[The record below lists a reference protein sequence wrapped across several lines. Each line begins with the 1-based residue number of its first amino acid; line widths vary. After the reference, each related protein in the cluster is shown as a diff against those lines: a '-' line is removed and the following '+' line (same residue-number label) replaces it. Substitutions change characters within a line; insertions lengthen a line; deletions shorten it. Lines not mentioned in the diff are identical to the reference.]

1 MREDAPRPPSPASPS
16 PPPVGESGDA
26 PGRKEVREG
35 GGAKKGGGREGAGAR
50 APAPAAPPASNAGAA
65 GTGGIGRRPSAF
77 ELDIGGIIAKST
89 VMAVI
94 FAAPPIA
101 IFLALHHY
109 TGSVLAGAVVGF
121 GAHFAILAFSPRIA
135 QLLIRGGPGAGKGG

>member
-1 MREDAPRPPSPASPS
+1 M
-16 PPPVGESGDA
+16 DA
-26 PGRKEVREG
+26 PGGGGGEDGKEEGGLRGGGGEDRKEGGPRAASGAG
-35 GGAKKGGGREGAGAR
+35 GGAPAA
-50 APAPAAPPASNAGAA
+50 APAAGAGP
-65 GTGGIGRRPSAF
+65 GQGPGGVGRRPSAF

-89 VMAVI
+89 VMAVV

-121 GAHFAILAFSPRIA
+121 GAHFAILTFSPRIA
-135 QLLIRGGPGAGKGG
+135 QLLIRSGPGAGGEGDRRQ

>member
-1 MREDAPRPPSPASPS
+1 MPKSPTPAPPAHD
-16 PPPVGESGDA
+16 G
-26 PGRKEVREG
+26 G
-35 GGAKKGGGREGAGAR
+35 GGASGPGEEPKGGGAA
-50 APAPAAPPASNAGAA
+50 APAPAAGGGGAGP
-65 GTGGIGRRPSAF
+65 GGGRRPSAF

-89 VMAVI
+89 VMAVV
-94 FAAPPIA
+94 FAAPPIG

-135 QLLIRGGPGAGKGG
+135 QLLIRSGPGAGGDQRQ

>member
-1 MREDAPRPPSPASPS
+1 M
-16 PPPVGESGDA
+16 GESGDA
-26 PGRKEVREG
+26 PGGKD
-35 GGAKKGGGREGAGAR
+35 GAREGAGAG

-109 TGSVLAGAVVGF
+109 TGSVLAGVVVGF

>member
-1 MREDAPRPPSPASPS
+1 ML
-16 PPPVGESGDA
+16 
-26 PGRKEVREG
+26 
-35 GGAKKGGGREGAGAR
+35 
-50 APAPAAPPASNAGAA
+50 
-65 GTGGIGRRPSAF
+65 

-89 VMAVI
+89 VMAVV
-94 FAAPPIA
+94 FAVPPIG

-135 QLLIRGGPGAGKGG
+135 QLLIRSGPRRGGNGGEDRRQ

>member
-1 MREDAPRPPSPASPS
+1 ME
-16 PPPVGESGDA
+16 
-26 PGRKEVREG
+26 
-35 GGAKKGGGREGAGAR
+35 EGAGAP
-50 APAPAAPPASNAGAA
+50 AAGAPAAGAPAQG
-65 GTGGIGRRPSAF
+65 GTGGIGRRPSVL

-135 QLLIRGGPGAGKGG
+135 QLLIRSGPGAGKEAGKRQ

>member
-1 MREDAPRPPSPASPS
+1 MPKSPTPAPPAHD
-16 PPPVGESGDA
+16 G
-26 PGRKEVREG
+26 G
-35 GGAKKGGGREGAGAR
+35 GGASGPGEETEGGRAAAGGAGGGGEEPKGGG
-50 APAPAAPPASNAGAA
+50 APAPAAGGGGAGP
-65 GTGGIGRRPSAF
+65 GGGRRPSAF

-89 VMAVI
+89 VMAVV
-94 FAAPPIA
+94 FAAPPIG

-135 QLLIRGGPGAGKGG
+135 QLLIRSGPGAGGDQRQ

>member
-1 MREDAPRPPSPASPS
+1 MPKSPTPAPPAHD
-16 PPPVGESGDA
+16 G
-26 PGRKEVREG
+26 G
-35 GGAKKGGGREGAGAR
+35 GGASGPGEEPKGGGAAAPATAAGGGGAG
-50 APAPAAPPASNAGAA
+50 PGH
-65 GTGGIGRRPSAF
+65 GGRRPSAF

-89 VMAVI
+89 VMAVV
-94 FAAPPIA
+94 FAAPPIG

-135 QLLIRGGPGAGKGG
+135 QLLIRSGPGAGGDQRQ

>member
-1 MREDAPRPPSPASPS
+1 MPKSPTPAPPAHD
-16 PPPVGESGDA
+16 G
-26 PGRKEVREG
+26 G
-35 GGAKKGGGREGAGAR
+35 GGASGPGEEPKGGG
-50 APAPAAPPASNAGAA
+50 APAPAAGGGGAGP
-65 GTGGIGRRPSAF
+65 GGGRRPSAF

-89 VMAVI
+89 VMAVV
-94 FAAPPIA
+94 FAAPPIG

-135 QLLIRGGPGAGKGG
+135 QLLIRSGPGAGGDQRQ

>member
-1 MREDAPRPPSPASPS
+1 MREDAPRPPSPSPS
-16 PPPVGESGDA
+16 PPPAGESGDA
-26 PGRKEVREG
+26 SGGKEVREG
-35 GGAKKGGGREGAGAR
+35 SGAKEGGGLEEGAGEG
-50 APAPAAPPASNAGAA
+50 APAPAAPPASAPA

-135 QLLIRGGPGAGKGG
+135 QLLIQGGPGAGKGG